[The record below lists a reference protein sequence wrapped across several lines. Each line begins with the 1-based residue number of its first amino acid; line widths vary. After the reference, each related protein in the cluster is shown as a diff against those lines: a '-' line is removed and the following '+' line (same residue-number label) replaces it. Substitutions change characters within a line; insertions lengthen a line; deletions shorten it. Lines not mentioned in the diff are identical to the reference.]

1 MVRAYHEIREIEES
15 CTEKIDL
22 RTASMISA
30 INKIVTV
37 YRHRGI
43 FP

>member
-1 MVRAYHEIREIEES
+1 MIKAYHEIRDIKQRHEG
-15 CTEKIDL
+15 IDL

-30 INKIVTV
+30 IDKIAAV
-37 YRHRGI
+37 YAHRGI